1 MMRRALI
8 VGINDYPNAR
18 LYGCVDDANHIA
30 AVLARH
36 EDGSPNFT
44 CKKLISEELQIT
56 RAELRAKLQDLFGH
70 RADMALFY
78 FAGHGTVTKFGGYLM
93 TQDSQENDEGVAMLD
108 LLSLAN
114 QSDIPEVVIIL
125 DCCHSGALGLI
136 PALQNEQAYLREGVS
151 ILCASRASQ
160 LSVEKDGSG
169 LFTTLICGA
178 LEGGA
183 ADVVG
188 DVTVAGVYAFVDQA
202 LGVWDQRP
210 LFKSNVSRLL
220 PLRKCKPVFDLAIL
234 RKLPD
239 YFELVDLEY
248 ALDPSYEPSSEK
260 PDPTNTAIFAN
271 FQKYRAARLLVPI
284 GEEHLYYAAMNRKSC
299 QLTPLGQFYW
309 QLAKEGRI

>member
-1 MMRRALI
+1 MRRALL

-18 LYGCVDDANHIA
+18 LYGCVDDANHMA
-30 AVLARH
+30 VVLAKH
-36 EDGSPNFT
+36 EDGSPNFS
-44 CKKLISEELQIT
+44 CKKLISDDLQIT
-56 RAELRAKLQDLFGH
+56 RAELRSNLQELFGH

-93 TQDSQENDEGVAMLD
+93 TQDSTENDEGVAMLD

-114 QSDIPEVVIIL
+114 QSEIAEVALIL

-136 PALQNEQAYLREGVS
+136 PALQSQQAHLREGVS

-160 LSVEKDGSG
+160 MAVEKEGSG

-188 DVTVAGVYAFVDQA
+188 DVSVAGVYAFVDQS
-202 LGVWDQRP
+202 LGAWDQRP

-220 PLRKCKPVFDLAIL
+220 PLRKCKPVIDLAIL
-234 RKLPD
+234 RKLPE
-239 YFELVDLEY
+239 YFEVADFEY
-248 ALDPSYEPSSEK
+248 PLDPSYEPDSEK
-260 PDPTNTAIFAN
+260 PDEQNTAIFAN
-271 FQKYRAARLLVPI
+271 FQKYRAARLLAPI
-284 GEEHLYYAAMNRKSC
+284 GEEHLYYAAMKSKFC
-299 QLTPLGQFYW
+299 KLTPLGQFYW
-309 QLAKEGRI
+309 QLANEGKI